1 MRSTTTG
8 RGACAVLAASLA
20 LWACGAKPSPSAS
33 PSAAAASPEINTGT
47 TSADQGGPGRT
58 GVPSDEAAAGSA
70 AAGSGLQALVVTVDS
85 KVPSITVSPVDAG
98 SPPPGAKRGT
108 GAWTIRV
115 AASEAPKLKDLK
127 RGDPVTLVCQ
137 GDAGGEGG
145 TPDLAA
151 CKTVVS
157 ITREPAASPLAS
169 VSP

>member
-1 MRSTTTG
+1 M
-8 RGACAVLAASLA
+8 
-20 LWACGAKPSPSAS
+20 
-33 PSAAAASPEINTGT
+33 ASPEIDTGI
-47 TSADQGGPGRT
+47 TSADHGGPGRT
-58 GVPSDEAAAGSA
+58 GVPSDEAGGEGA
-70 AAGSGLQALVVTVDS
+70 AAASALQALVVTVDS

-115 AASEAPKLKDLK
+115 EAGAAPTLEDLK
-127 RGDPVTLVCQ
+127 RGDVVTLVCG

-151 CKTVVS
+151 CKSVVS
-157 ITREPAASPLAS
+157 INREPAPSPLAS